1 MLKQKQVPILCMGT
15 RSMVFD
21 HLICVLSSS
30 SSLCADLRERARD
43 TTVTITTS
51 AMIAAEIVKASIIIF
66 LPHVTFYS

>member
-1 MLKQKQVPILCMGT
+1 MGT
-15 RSMVFD
+15 RSVVFD

-30 SSLCADLRERARD
+30 SSLFADLRERARD

-51 AMIAAEIVKASIIIF
+51 AMTAAEIVKASIIIF